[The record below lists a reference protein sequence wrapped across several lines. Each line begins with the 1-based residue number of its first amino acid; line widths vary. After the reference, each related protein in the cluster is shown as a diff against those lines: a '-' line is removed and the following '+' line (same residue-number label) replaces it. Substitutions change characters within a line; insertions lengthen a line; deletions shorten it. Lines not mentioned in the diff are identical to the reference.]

1 MSLTQMAF
9 DRDWTNPV
17 DFPTHETQETK
28 VREDIQYLFNSIR
41 DQFNNFISNEFVA
54 ANMSFAPT
62 PDNIEQTNVQDA
74 IEYVFSQIQEAY
86 SGSIPDGA
94 VTESKI
100 HTGAVSTSKIADG
113 AVTEDKIADGAV
125 TGDKIAANAISGES
139 FAPNSIPAGKLGSQ
153 AVGTDNLANNCVTS
167 GKLANK
173 AVTTA
178 RLDDLAVTTDKIGDE
193 QVTEAKLAS
202 ALSTKINGK
211 QGQHKKG
218 TCSLSSGSSTWSNV
232 TVNGITATDLTS
244 VSDLVIGPAE
254 DDNSFNNWTN
264 CGIRCIGI
272 PSNGKLNFK
281 ARSNTAA
288 AVTVNVIILN

>member
-9 DRDWTNPV
+9 DKDWTNPV

-41 DQFNNFISNEFVA
+41 DQFNNFLSNEFVA
-54 ANMSFAPT
+54 VNMSFAPT
-62 PDNIEQTNVQDA
+62 PGDIEQTNVQAA

-100 HTGAVSTSKIADG
+100 YTGAVTTSKIADG
-113 AVTEDKIADGAV
+113 AVTADKLATASV
-125 TGDKIAANAISGES
+125 TGDKIAPNAISGES

-173 AVTTA
+173 AVITA
-178 RLDDLAVTTDKIGDE
+178 RLDDLAVTTDKIGDA
-193 QVTEAKLAS
+193 QVTEAKLDPAIV
-202 ALSTKINGK
+202 TKLNGK
-211 QGQHKKG
+211 LDKYSEATFTLAAGA
-218 TCSLSSGSSTWSNV
+218 STWSKTNS
-232 TVNGITATDLTS
+232 NITANSLIY
-244 VSDLVIGPAE
+244 VSPATTGTNG
-254 DDNSFNNWTN
+254 DRNFDQWTN
-264 CGIRCIGI
+264 FGIRPNSQGAGTIT
-272 PSNGKLNFK
+272 FK
-281 ARSNTAA
+281 SRSATEQDCE
-288 AVTVNVIILN
+288 VNVAIFNK

>member
-41 DQFNNFISNEFVA
+41 DQFNNFLSNEFVA

-62 PDNIEQTNVQDA
+62 PGDIEETNVQAA

-94 VTESKI
+94 VTESKL
-100 HTGAVSTSKIADG
+100 HTGAVTTSKIADG
-113 AVTEDKIADGAV
+113 AVTEDKLATASV
-125 TGDKIAANAISGES
+125 TGDKIAPNAISGES

-153 AVGTDNLANNCVTS
+153 SVSTDNLANNCVTS

-173 AVTTA
+173 AVITA
-178 RLDDLAVTTDKIGDE
+178 RIDDLAVTTDKIGNE
-193 QVTEAKLAS
+193 QVTEVKLDPAIV
-202 ALSTKINGK
+202 TKLNGK
-211 QGQHKKG
+211 LDKYSEA
-218 TCSLSSGSSTWSNV
+218 TFTLAAGSSTWSKTNS
-232 TVNGITATDLTS
+232 NITANSLIYVSPVTS
-244 VSDLVIGPAE
+244 GTNGDR
-254 DDNSFNNWTN
+254 NFNQWTN
-264 CGIRCIGI
+264 FGIRPTSQGAGTIT
-272 PSNGKLNFK
+272 FK
-281 ARSNTAA
+281 SRSATEQDCE
-288 AVTVNVIILN
+288 VNVAIFNK

>member
-41 DQFNNFISNEFVA
+41 DQFNNFLSNEFVA

-100 HTGAVSTSKIADG
+100 HTGAVSTSKLADG

-153 AVGTDNLANNCVTS
+153 AVGTDNLSNNCVTS

-173 AVTTA
+173 AVITA
-178 RLDDLAVTTDKIGDE
+178 RLDDLAVTTDKLGDGSVAE
-193 QVTEAKLAS
+193 GKLAT
-202 ALSTKINGK
+202 ALATKINGK
-211 QGQHKKG
+211 QPQH
-218 TCSLSSGSSTWSNV
+218 TEVTITLSANASSWSDVAATGV
-232 TVNGITATDLTS
+232 TATNLVFASPNEESDDYFVQWTNHGVRMYSQGAGKVSFKANSNITAA
-244 VSDLVIGPAE
+244 I
-254 DDNSFNNWTN
+254 
-264 CGIRCIGI
+264 
-272 PSNGKLNFK
+272 K
-281 ARSNTAA
+281 
-288 AVTVNVIILN
+288 VNLAIFD